1 MIWIAVLMAVY
12 MYKIHLGEGFVV
24 GKVPFFIVGCLQQ
37 RKWYTTCSYMTTEH
51 FFLK

>member
-12 MYKIHLGEGFVV
+12 MYKMHLGEGFVS

-37 RKWYTTCSYMTTEH
+37 RKWYSYMTTEQF